1 MKTTGRLLLDTN
13 IISDL
18 NDNVPGTLEALTAV
32 EEIFTSVV
40 VAGELFYGI
49 ENSTRREE
57 NFSFYTDFFQTCAV
71 LDITL
76 DTASVYGTIKTN
88 LRQKGK
94 PIPENDIW
102 IAAIAVQNDLTLLT
116 HDNHF
121 KSVEGLRL
129 RII

>member
-18 NDNVPGTLEALTAV
+18 NDNVPETLQVLASA
-32 EEIFTSVV
+32 EEVFTSVV

-49 ENSTRREE
+49 ENSTRRKE

-76 DTASVYGTIKTN
+76 DTASIYGAIKTN
-88 LRQKGK
+88 LRQRGK

-102 IAAIAVQNDLTLLT
+102 IAAIAIQNDLTLLT
-116 HDNHF
+116 HDHHF
-121 KSVEGLRL
+121 NSVDRL
-129 RII
+129 RSKII

>member
-18 NDNVPGTLEALTAV
+18 NDNVPETLDVMALA
-32 EEIFTSVV
+32 EEVFTSVV

-49 ENSTRREE
+49 ENSTRRKE

-76 DTASVYGTIKTN
+76 DTASIYGTIKTN

-102 IAAIAVQNDLTLLT
+102 IAAIAIQNDLTLLT
-116 HDNHF
+116 HDHHF
-121 KSVEGLRL
+121 NSVDRL
-129 RII
+129 RSKII

>member
-18 NDNVPGTLEALTAV
+18 NGNVPETLAV
-32 EEIFTSVV
+32 MTSAEEIFTSVV

-49 ENSTRREE
+49 ENSTRKKE

-71 LDITL
+71 LEVTL
-76 DTASVYGTIKTN
+76 DTASIYGDIKTK

-102 IAAIAVQNDLTLLT
+102 IAAIAIQNDLTLLT
-116 HDNHF
+116 HDHHF
-121 KSVEGLRL
+121 NSVDGLRSK
-129 RII
+129 II

>member
-18 NDNVPGTLEALTAV
+18 NDNVPETLQVLASA
-32 EEIFTSVV
+32 EEVFTSVV

-49 ENSTRREE
+49 ENCTRRKE

-76 DTASVYGTIKTN
+76 DTASIYGAIKTN

-102 IAAIAVQNDLTLLT
+102 IAAIAIQNDLTLLT
-116 HDNHF
+116 HDHHF
-121 KSVEGLRL
+121 NSVDRL
-129 RII
+129 RSKII

>member
-18 NDNVPGTLEALTAV
+18 NDNVPETLEVLASA
-32 EEIFTSVV
+32 EEIFTSVIA
-40 VAGELFYGI
+40 AGELFYGI
-49 ENSTRREE
+49 ENSTRRKE

-71 LDITL
+71 LDVTL
-76 DTASVYGTIKTN
+76 DTASIYGTVKTN

-102 IAAIAVQNDLTLLT
+102 MAAIAIQNELTLLT
-116 HDNHF
+116 RDNHF
-121 KSVEGLRL
+121 TSVDDLRL
-129 RII
+129 KMI

>member
-18 NDNVPGTLEALTAV
+18 NDNVPETLDVMALA
-32 EEIFTSVV
+32 EEVFTSVV

-49 ENSTRREE
+49 ENSTRRKE

-76 DTASVYGTIKTN
+76 DTASIYGTIKTN
-88 LRQKGK
+88 LR
-94 PIPENDIW
+94 
-102 IAAIAVQNDLTLLT
+102 
-116 HDNHF
+116 
-121 KSVEGLRL
+121 
-129 RII
+129 

>member
-18 NDNVPGTLEALTAV
+18 NDNVPETLQVLASA
-32 EEIFTSVV
+32 EEVFTSVV

-49 ENSTRREE
+49 ENSTRRKE

-71 LDITL
+71 LDLTL
-76 DTASVYGTIKTN
+76 DTASIYGTIKTN
-88 LRQKGK
+88 LRQKSK

-102 IAAIAVQNDLTLLT
+102 IAAIAIQNDLTLLT
-116 HDNHF
+116 HDHHF
-121 KSVEGLRL
+121 NSVDRL
-129 RII
+129 RSKII

>member
-18 NDNVPGTLEALTAV
+18 NDNVPETLQVLASA
-32 EEIFTSVV
+32 EEVFTSVV

-49 ENSTRREE
+49 ENSTRRKE

-76 DTASVYGTIKTN
+76 DTASIYGAIKTN

-102 IAAIAVQNDLTLLT
+102 IAAIAIQNDLTLLT
-116 HDNHF
+116 HDHHF
-121 KSVEGLRL
+121 SSVDRL
-129 RII
+129 RSKII

>member
-18 NDNVPGTLEALTAV
+18 NDNVPETLQVLASA
-32 EEIFTSVV
+32 EEVFTSVV

-49 ENSTRREE
+49 ENSTKRKE

-71 LDITL
+71 LDLTL
-76 DTASVYGTIKTN
+76 DTASIYGTIKTN
-88 LRQKGK
+88 LRQKSK

-102 IAAIAVQNDLTLLT
+102 IAAIAIQNDLTLLT
-116 HDNHF
+116 HDHHF
-121 KSVEGLRL
+121 NSVDRL
-129 RII
+129 RSKII

>member
-18 NDNVPGTLEALTAV
+18 NDNVPETLQVLASA
-32 EEIFTSVV
+32 EEVFTSVV

-49 ENSTRREE
+49 ENSTRRKE

-76 DTASVYGTIKTN
+76 DTASIYGAIKTN

-102 IAAIAVQNDLTLLT
+102 IAAIAIQNDLTLLT
-116 HDNHF
+116 HDHHF
-121 KSVEGLRL
+121 NSVDRL
-129 RII
+129 RSKII